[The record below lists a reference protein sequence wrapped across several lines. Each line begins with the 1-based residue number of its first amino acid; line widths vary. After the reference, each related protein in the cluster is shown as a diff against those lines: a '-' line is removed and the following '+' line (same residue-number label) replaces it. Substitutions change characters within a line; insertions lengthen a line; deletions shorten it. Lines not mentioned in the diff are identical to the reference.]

1 MTPEQKDLVQTS
13 FEKVK
18 PIADTAAALFYG
30 RLFDL
35 DPKLER
41 LFKGD
46 LEGQGRKL
54 MHMIGLAVKGLNH
67 PAELL
72 PLLHELGE
80 RHAAYGVAEHD
91 YETVGAALL
100 WTLKQGLGDAFTPK
114 VSEAWTAVYE
124 LLSNSMKAG
133 AKESLVATAA
143 SPGSKATT
151 CTGGDRKSWR
161 EYFPTAGNKTSK
173 KRETEM
179 QTEDKYETLCGRF
192 NTTIATIV
200 MLVSL
205 LFLVATATSAKT
217 ITVTGIGDAIAVDG
231 VVTLREAITA
241 ANKNQP
247 SGDAPAGDSG
257 LDTIQFDIPGSG
269 VQTIALTS
277 ALPTITE
284 PIIID
289 GYTQRPCSNNPAPCS
304 QLNTLAVGDNAI
316 LLIELNGA
324 NAGAITDGL
333 TINAANCTI
342 KGLVINRF
350 SQNGMTLSAG
360 NNLIVGN
367 FIGLDP
373 PGPLTWAIHGRA
385 SW

>member
-100 WTLKQGLGDAFTPK
+100 WTLKQGLGDQFTAK
-114 VSEAWTAVYE
+114 VCEAWTAVYE
-124 LLSNSMKAG
+124 LLSGAMKAG
-133 AKESLVATAA
+133 AREALVVSAPSTD
-143 SPGSKATT
+143 SHATT

-161 EYFPTAGNKTSK
+161 EYFPTAGNKPSK

-179 QTEDKYETLCGRF
+179 QTEDKYETLC
-192 NTTIATIV
+192 
-200 MLVSL
+200 
-205 LFLVATATSAKT
+205 
-217 ITVTGIGDAIAVDG
+217 
-231 VVTLREAITA
+231 
-241 ANKNQP
+241 
-247 SGDAPAGDSG
+247 
-257 LDTIQFDIPGSG
+257 
-269 VQTIALTS
+269 
-277 ALPTITE
+277 
-284 PIIID
+284 
-289 GYTQRPCSNNPAPCS
+289 
-304 QLNTLAVGDNAI
+304 
-316 LLIELNGA
+316 
-324 NAGAITDGL
+324 
-333 TINAANCTI
+333 
-342 KGLVINRF
+342 
-350 SQNGMTLSAG
+350 
-360 NNLIVGN
+360 
-367 FIGLDP
+367 
-373 PGPLTWAIHGRA
+373 
-385 SW
+385 

>member
-1 MTPEQKDLVQTS
+1 
-13 FEKVK
+13 
-18 PIADTAAALFYG
+18 
-30 RLFDL
+30 
-35 DPKLER
+35 R

-72 PLLHELGE
+72 ALLHELGE

-91 YETVGAALL
+91 YETVGTALL
-100 WTLKQGLGDAFTPK
+100 WTLKQGLGDQFTAK

-124 LLSNSMKAG
+124 LLSGAMKAG
-133 AKESLVATAA
+133 AREALVVSAA
-143 SPGSKATT
+143 STDNHATT
-151 CTGGDRKSWR
+151 YTGGDRKSWR
-161 EYFPTAGNKTSK
+161 AYFPTAGNKTSK

-179 QTEDKYETLCGRF
+179 QTEDKYETLCGRY

-241 ANKNQP
+241 ANTNQP
-247 SGDAPAGDSG
+247 SGDAPAGDPG

-277 ALPTITE
+277 PLPLITE
-284 PIIID
+284 PITIN
-289 GYTQRPCSNNPAPCS
+289 GYTQRPCASNPAPCS
-304 QLNTLAVGDNAI
+304 RSEEHTS
-316 LLIELNGA
+316 ELQ
-324 NAGAITDGL
+324 
-333 TINAANCTI
+333 
-342 KGLVINRF
+342 
-350 SQNGMTLSAG
+350 S
-360 NNLIVGN
+360 
-367 FIGLDP
+367 P
-373 PGPLTWAIHGRA
+373 
-385 SW
+385 